1 MKKSLKLIFLS
12 FALAACTFGFAACGG
27 GDDPDKDKT
36 PGGDDQTQTQ
46 PGGDETDD
54 KPSSGTEF
62 TFEAEYTDVDGLV
75 GAGSSN
81 SAEGTDMILSATN
94 ASNGHYI
101 GFTHKKDL
109 TITFEINSD
118 KAAAATLKI
127 GLTPAE
133 GMNAIKIAPSTFI
146 VKVNGSAVT
155 YTEQNV
161 VDNNTNMN
169 KRQFKKY
176 SVGTVNLVAGKNTIT
191 LTIGD
196 NDYVNGKAGG
206 PSIDA
211 IYITT
216 EAALTWDPY
225 EDNI

>member
-1 MKKSLKLIFLS
+1 MIKSLKMIFA
-12 FALAACTFGFAACGG
+12 ALALTACAFGFAGCGDG
-27 GDDPDKDKT
+27 GDNTDPDGDGGNTDITT
-36 PGGDDQTQTQ
+36 PGGDT
-46 PGGDETDD
+46 GKDD
-54 KPSSGTEF
+54 SVV
-62 TFEAEYTDVDGLV
+62 FEAEYTYVDDLE

-81 SAEGTDMILSATN
+81 AAKGKAMILSATN

-101 GFTHKKDL
+101 GFTHKKGL
-109 TITFEINSD
+109 TITFEITSD
-118 KAAAATLKI
+118 KATTANLKV

-133 GMNAIKIAPSTFI
+133 GMNAIKIGTDTFI
-146 VKVNGSAVT
+146 VKVNDTKIT

-176 SVGTVNLVAGKNTIT
+176 DIGTVNLKEGLNIIT
-191 LTIGD
+191 LTIGE
-196 NDYVNGKAGG
+196 NEYVNGKSGG

-211 IYITT
+211 IYLTSD
-216 EAALTWDPY
+216 AGLTWEPY

>member
-1 MKKSLKLIFLS
+1 MKKSLKLIFAS
-12 FALAACTFGFAACGG
+12 FAAMACTFGLAACGG
-27 GDDPDKDKT
+27 GNDN
-36 PGGDDQTQTQ
+36 GGNSGNGGNGGDQTQTQ
-46 PGGDETDD
+46 PGGDNTT
-54 KPSSGTEF
+54 PSAGKEF

-81 SAEGTDMILSATN
+81 SAEGTDMILPAAN
-94 ASNGHYI
+94 ASNGYYI
-101 GFTHKKDL
+101 GFTHKKGL
-109 TITFEINSD
+109 TITFVINSD
-118 KAAAATLKI
+118 KAATANLKI

-133 GMNAIKIAPSTFI
+133 GMNSIKIAPATFI
-146 VKVNGSAVT
+146 VKVNGTAVN
-155 YTEQNV
+155 YSEQNV

-176 SVGTVNLVAGKNTIT
+176 DAGTVNLVAGENTIT

-211 IYITT
+211 LYLTT
-216 EAALTWDPY
+216 EAALTWEPY